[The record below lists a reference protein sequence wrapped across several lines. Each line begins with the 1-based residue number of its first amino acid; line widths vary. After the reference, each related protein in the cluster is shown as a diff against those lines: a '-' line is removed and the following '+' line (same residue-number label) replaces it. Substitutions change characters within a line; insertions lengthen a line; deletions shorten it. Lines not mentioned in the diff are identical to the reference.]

1 MIVPLLALATSLALA
16 VTDLRTGKMP
26 NWLTLSSLGAAF
38 GVRWL
43 LEDQSGL
50 IASLI
55 GMLVV
60 AAVPLVLFLSTR
72 GRAIGG
78 GDVKAL
84 AGTGAWLGPMAGL
97 EAEMLGFVFLALF
110 ALAWECVK
118 GRGAALLRRSF
129 ALAIPHFGR
138 APTENRETQTL
149 EMRFGPAL
157 FFGTL
162 VVCAAKVSG
171 V

>member
-1 MIVPLLALATSLALA
+1 MIAPLLALAFSLALA
-16 VTDLRTGKMP
+16 VTDFRTGKMP
-26 NWLTLSSLGAAF
+26 NWLTFASLVAAF
-38 GVRWL
+38 GVRSVS
-43 LEDQSGL
+43 EGQSGL
-50 IASLI
+50 IAALI

-60 AAVPLVLFLSTR
+60 AAVPLVLFLFTR

-84 AGTGAWLGPMAGL
+84 AGTGAWLGPTAGL
-97 EAEMLGFVFLALF
+97 EAEMLGFVFLAVF
-110 ALAWECVK
+110 ALTWECVR
-118 GRGAALLRRSF
+118 GRGAVLLRRSF
-129 ALAIPHFGR
+129 ALAIPRFR
-138 APTENRETQTL
+138 PAPSESSEPQTL

-162 VVCAAKVSG
+162 VVCAAKVAG